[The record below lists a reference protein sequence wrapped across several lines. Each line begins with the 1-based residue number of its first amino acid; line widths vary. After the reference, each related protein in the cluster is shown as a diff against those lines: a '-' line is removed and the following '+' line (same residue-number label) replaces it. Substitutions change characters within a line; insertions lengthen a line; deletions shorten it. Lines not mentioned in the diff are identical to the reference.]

1 MRPRRGI
8 VTGAD
13 WACSQALDA
22 RLRRAKYLDLLRL
35 RLEVLPSAA
44 LSASA
49 RAQPVV
55 SSSCSQSGSASRA
68 RRPARRRPARRR
80 RAAPRPRPR
89 SNSRRGASDRTPSTT
104 RSTSGCAGMFQSS
117 NQTRFAF
124 VAIDRFGSM
133 GESDRFGSLSPIV
146 YLRRT
151 LQLGGQCL
159 SPPSPRGMTIRDF
172 AAPLAWP
179 LPNHKVLT
187 PTSYVL
193 GDEARFAAFY
203 VRHRRV
209 AAGF

>member
-1 MRPRRGI
+1 MAYSVLGRFRGVYSDFRRGRRP
-8 VTGAD
+8 
-13 WACSQALDA
+13 CSTQEGERRPGRSWRRLAL
-22 RLRRAKYLDLLRL
+22 RWRHT
-35 RLEVLPSAA
+35 
-44 LSASA
+44 
-49 RAQPVV
+49 

-89 SNSRRGASDRTPSTT
+89 SKSRRGASDRTPSTT